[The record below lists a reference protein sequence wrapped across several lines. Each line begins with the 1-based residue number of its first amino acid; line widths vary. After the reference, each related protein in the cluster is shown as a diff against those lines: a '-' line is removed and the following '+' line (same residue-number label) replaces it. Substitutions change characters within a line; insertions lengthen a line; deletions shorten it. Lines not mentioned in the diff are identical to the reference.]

1 MAGAA
6 LLNDTSVETTRSRNR
21 TPIRRDAAG
30 RNAVVCFI
38 MMLLLLLLSV
48 LYKQEERQREREM
61 GGEEACEVG
70 KSKKRTSTSCALVSV
85 VVAVALALLLV
96 VVVVILIRT
105 TECPRIGAR
114 PLTRSSLPPFFSTI
128 FGGTERCV
136 LVVPV

>member
-1 MAGAA
+1 
-6 LLNDTSVETTRSRNR
+6 
-21 TPIRRDAAG
+21 
-30 RNAVVCFI
+30 
-38 MMLLLLLLSV
+38 
-48 LYKQEERQREREM
+48 M

-96 VVVVILIRT
+96 VVVVILIHT